1 MMFRV
6 ILWSQWK
13 WSRFVVLAGAAV
25 GLCVP
30 ILSVHLTSTD
40 AGAGAERTLVLL
52 QQVRAWG
59 SLYPIL
65 AGGLGLLVAM
75 SAWAAD
81 HRGRHVHALTLPVP
95 RWKYVLLR
103 YCSGAVVL
111 ALPALLLLVGGLLAA
126 ATAEL
131 PSGLEAYPFS
141 LAVRFALALLTAF
154 SLFFAVSGG
163 TPRTAGL
170 ILSVLGALVLFGVIA
185 GTTGWAQE
193 FGVRLLSFLLQGWGP
208 LDIFTGRWMLVDV

>member
-1 MMFRV
+1 MFRV

-13 WSRFVVLAGAAV
+13 WSRVVVLAGGAV
-25 GLCVP
+25 ALCVP
-30 ILSVHLTSTD
+30 VLSVHLTPADS
-40 AGAGAERTLVLL
+40 GVGAERVLALL

-81 HRGRHVHALTLPVP
+81 HRGRHVHALTLPIP

-103 YCSGAVVL
+103 YGSAALVL
-111 ALPALLLLVGGLLAA
+111 AIPASMLLAGGLVAA
-126 ATAEL
+126 ATVEL

-141 LAVRFALALLTAF
+141 LALRFALALLTAF

-170 ILSVLGALVLFGVIA
+170 ILGVLGALVLFAVVA
-185 GTTGWAQE
+185 GTTGWAPE
-193 FGVRLLSFLLQGWGP
+193 LGMRLLAFLLQGWGP